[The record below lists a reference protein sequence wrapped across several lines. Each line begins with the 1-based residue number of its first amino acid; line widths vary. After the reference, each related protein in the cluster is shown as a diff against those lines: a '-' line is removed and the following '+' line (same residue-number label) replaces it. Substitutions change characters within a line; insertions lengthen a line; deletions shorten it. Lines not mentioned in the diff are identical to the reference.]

1 MVNTNSAAKRTD
13 KYSNMNFRNAICRES
28 TVRREYRLDYLTKV
42 VDKKSGHDI
51 IKLQTAT

>member
-28 TVRREYRLDYLTKV
+28 TVRREYRLDYLTKT
-42 VDKKSGHDI
+42 VDKKIEHDI